1 MKMKVLILVIILLT
15 GLSTGFTQEQGTSKI
30 KLGYGLESSNSLLD
44 ITTSLTGSTL
54 SLGTVRYDDL
64 TGTGT
69 LYVGYEYAVIDRL
82 MIGATIAYETNK
94 EDMFVG
100 DSNIG
105 TVSHNHISF
114 GLDAN
119 YYYISSEM
127 FQMYSGIGVAYTIQS
142 DKYDGDQSGIED
154 GKSSYFNFQL
164 NAVGFRYGSAF
175 GVFAELGFGYKGII
189 NAGISYQF

>member
-1 MKMKVLILVIILLT
+1 M
-15 GLSTGFTQEQGTSKI
+15 
-30 KLGYGLESSNSLLD
+30 LESPTNISSLLVSYAAVAPIINLS
-44 ITTSLTGSTL
+44 IT
-54 SLGTVRYDDL
+54 
-64 TGTGT
+64 
-69 LYVGYEYAVIDRL
+69 
-82 MIGATIAYETNK
+82 AYSYPTYK

-127 FQMYSGIGVAYTIQS
+127 FQMYSGIGVAYTTQS